1 MICLLQ
7 QRETKLGSQKP
18 NFGEEKKAI
27 YQTNCAEVPKVSKGS
42 STGDSRQQTVD
53 IAFARVQYETLA
65 LRCQ

>member
-1 MICLLQ
+1 MICLQ

-27 YQTNCAEVPKVSKGS
+27 YQTKCAEVPKVSKGS